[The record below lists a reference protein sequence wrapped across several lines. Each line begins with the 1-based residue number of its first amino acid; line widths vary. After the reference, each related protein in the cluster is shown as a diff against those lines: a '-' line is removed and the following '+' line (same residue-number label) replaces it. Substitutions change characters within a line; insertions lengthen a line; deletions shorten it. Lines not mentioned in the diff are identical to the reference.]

1 MKDYPKLPSSSM
13 LKSPSGGGSD
23 KMIKEVGGMT
33 KKSSGSATKGKMAMN
48 KPKGMK
54 GTNPYCQYEE

>member
-13 LKSPSGGGSD
+13 LKSPSGAGSNG
-23 KMIKEVGGMT
+23 MIKEVGGMT
-33 KKSSGSATKGKMAMN
+33 KKSSGSATKNKMSMN

-54 GTNPYCQYEE
+54 GTNPYC

>member
-13 LKSPSGGGSD
+13 LKSPSGVVSNGL
-23 KMIKEVGGMT
+23 IKETGGMT
-33 KKSSGSATKGKMAMN
+33 KKSSGSATKNKMTMN

-54 GTNPYCQYEE
+54 GMNPYC